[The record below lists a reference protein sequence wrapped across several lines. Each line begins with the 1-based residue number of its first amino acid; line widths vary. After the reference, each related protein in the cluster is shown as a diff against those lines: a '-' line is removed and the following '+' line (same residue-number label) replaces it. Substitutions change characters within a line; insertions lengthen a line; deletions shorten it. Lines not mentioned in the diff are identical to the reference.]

1 MKTEKHTDRQTDRQ
15 TRDTEHKK
23 RRSERGRQAI
33 SLIFL
38 ETEIQRQLINALSDM
53 QSDEE

>member
-1 MKTEKHTDRQTDRQ
+1 MKTEKHTDRQTDRK